1 MGLFKKIFKG
11 IGKVFK
17 KVGKFIK
24 KQFKRI
30 GKVFGKLG
38 FVGTIALAFLAP
50 YALPAI
56 AGWAGGLAASS
67 NAFVAG
73 FGKMVGAA
81 TKVIGGIGKAVGSV
95 SKAVTSTVSNIAG
108 KVGGEFLKKLGIE
121 NFMGKDLTKLDSWGQ
136 IWGKTQES
144 FAGIKGSF
152 KQGFREVG
160 GLFDAGFD
168 KATIKS
174 SLPSSTADAVLEG
187 AYQGGVEA
195 SPVGDPFTTTD
206 PLTGEI
212 VAKPAMTPVAQTNP
226 ITGETFYADAAT
238 PYSVDPTTA
247 TKSLFTPP
255 TATSLQTSSLPE
267 GVSSVTASTTALVDD
282 SFKGQFVDQL
292 KSQGAKG
299 LATAALTPLLGGGDT
314 GGGNVGGGMGI
325 VDAGQTQVLPG
336 TEVQIA
342 FSPIVEPQSDWA
354 IAFARDNTM
363 FDPFAIVGKQQ
374 APQMVG

>member
-17 KVGKFIK
+17 KIGKGIK
-24 KQFKRI
+24 KVFGKI

-38 FVGTIALAFLAP
+38 FIGTIALAFLAP

-81 TKVIGGIGKAVGSV
+81 TKVIGGVGKAIGSV
-95 SKAVTSTVSNIAG
+95 TKAVTSTVSNIAG

-121 NFMGKDLTKLDSWGQ
+121 NFMGKDLTKLDSWGD

-152 KQGFREVG
+152 KEGFREVG

-195 SPVGDPFTTTD
+195 SPVGDPFTMKD
-206 PLTGEI
+206 PLTGDI

-226 ITGETFYADAAT
+226 ITGDTFYADAAT

-255 TATSLQTSSLPE
+255 TATSLQASSLQQTPE
-267 GVSSVTASTTALVDD
+267 GGNIAGKLGAAILKPIVEGLS
-282 SFKGQFVDQL
+282 KGEVEQ
-292 KSQGAKG
+292 QGY
-299 LATAALTPLLGGGDT
+299 
-314 GGGNVGGGMGI
+314 GGGMGI
-325 VDAGQTQVLPG
+325 VSAPQNEVRPG
-336 TEVQIA
+336 TEVQMA
-342 FSPIVEPQSDWA
+342 FAPVVQPQSPWGM
-354 IAFARDNTM
+354 AFARDNTM